1 MAWFRAANRFFA
13 RYTEQPCCELRE
25 CFTGWMGR
33 ENRASGEAFEPKTVG
48 DKVDIAADT
57 RICLPAVFD
66 LAGREVVWADIA
78 LAMHPRFANNVH
90 NNLSGVSLMLRAVT
104 QLRKT
109 DLHTLFGLHARARG
123 DLASVPDGADTVFAV
138 DRGLTPF
145 DLDRIVAEYL

>member
-1 MAWFRAANRFFA
+1 MTAASH
-13 RYTEQPCCELRE
+13 P
-25 CFTGWMGR
+25 
-33 ENRASGEAFEPKTVG
+33 ASGEAFEPKTVG

-78 LAMHPRFANNVH
+78 LAKHPRFANNVH

-123 DLASVPDGADTVFAV
+123 ELASTPDGADTVFAV

-145 DLDRIVAEYL
+145 DLDRIAAEYL